1 MYISGMTRSEEDAS
15 RSYVQQI
22 QGSPAMGRV
31 QHSPTKSH
39 GIKRKRRTSFSGVVP
54 VQVRHGWLN

>member
-31 QHSPTKSH
+31 QHTTKSH
-39 GIKRKRRTSFSGVVP
+39 GIKRKRRTSSSGVVP